1 MLPCRPVSWEFA
13 GTMTKT
19 ASFCSAG
26 LLALAACQG
35 PDPHPLSW
43 DATYNRPYESL
54 TNCLAQNTSPDY
66 LVMPAIDQRQKIGG
80 VLLTQRSNKQK
91 AGEFD
96 VYAIDNGTSRVVFR
110 SAIRTVGGSSY
121 IEDQMRQVANGCGM

>member
-1 MLPCRPVSWEFA
+1 MSWEFA

-19 ASFCSAG
+19 ASLYSIG
-26 LLALAACQG
+26 LLALAACAG

-43 DATYNRPYESL
+43 DMTIARPFEPL
-54 TNCLAQNTSPDY
+54 TMCLAQNTPPDY
-66 LVMPAIDQRQKIGG
+66 GVTPAIDQRGKIGG
-80 VLLTQRSNKQK
+80 VLLTQRSTRQK

-96 VYAIDNGTSRVVFR
+96 VYAIDNATSRVVFR

-121 IEDQMRQVANGCGM
+121 IEDQMRQVANSCGA